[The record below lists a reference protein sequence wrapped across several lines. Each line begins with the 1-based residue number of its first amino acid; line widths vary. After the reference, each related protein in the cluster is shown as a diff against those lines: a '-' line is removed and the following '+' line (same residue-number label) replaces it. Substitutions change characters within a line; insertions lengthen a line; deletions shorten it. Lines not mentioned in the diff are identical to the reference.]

1 MIGKEEDLIVFYVAG
16 QGRNPCVND
25 LTTIL
30 LVTDGTEL
38 TSPAGVSQSL
48 QLNGPAPLG
57 ADLAVQ
63 LYRWDQRVFA
73 TVLRIPSV
81 SAAVLERSGPIP
93 QNAPISGAQSAVAM
107 DANIS
112 SFCEFTGGKCF
123 VATNLKVLMQ
133 HIEVTASRLPPCV
146 IVSFDH
152 MSQQGSALPP
162 QVHLACQ
169 RKMLL
174 VRGGQAQ
181 GQGHWPIPEAYWP
194 DPSHLV
200 VPPRE
205 PHPVIAY
212 KPMDADPYIPSNFV
226 FDKYEIESNPITGF
240 LLKAQMGACWQV
252 YIRNS
257 KAPNHNYGDPFG

>member
-1 MIGKEEDLIVFYVAG
+1 
-16 QGRNPCVND
+16 
-25 LTTIL
+25 
-30 LVTDGTEL
+30 
-38 TSPAGVSQSL
+38 
-48 QLNGPAPLG
+48 
-57 ADLAVQ
+57 
-63 LYRWDQRVFA
+63 
-73 TVLRIPSV
+73 
-81 SAAVLERSGPIP
+81 
-93 QNAPISGAQSAVAM
+93 
-107 DANIS
+107 
-112 SFCEFTGGKCF
+112 

-226 FDKYEIESNPITGF
+226 FDKYEVLRVELLHIEI
-240 LLKAQMGACWQV
+240 V
-252 YIRNS
+252 YE
-257 KAPNHNYGDPFG
+257 